1 MWYALTI
8 FDSCLLSLIII
19 PNRFH
24 YLALF
29 ALMQQLESDS
39 WSVAIDCAFGRLL
52 DAFIVSCHKDSL
64 VLRECAKE
72 VNYYNLQIIIY
83 DFAKPR

>member
-1 MWYALTI
+1 MSLLITI
-8 FDSCLLSLIII
+8 
-19 PNRFH
+19 PVHNRIH

-29 ALMQQLESDS
+29 ALMQQLASDY
-39 WSVAIDCAFGRLL
+39 WSVAIDYALGRLL

-72 VNYYNLQIIIY
+72 VNYRNLQIIIY
-83 DFAKPR
+83 DFTKPR